1 MKRMKIPGA
10 IAAVFLVLLLAGIP
24 AYAAADGE
32 VDQKFTLKPG
42 WNAVFLDVQ
51 PEPKDPATV
60 FADLPA
66 ESSVWAWIPMNTT
79 VEFIQNP
86 DEGLWNQP
94 GWAVFFNSSAKEFLN
109 NLHAVFAGWSYL
121 IYLASDQNFDWNVTG
136 VPSVRKIKWTT
147 DSFNLVGLRVVHQ
160 KISFADY
167 FATSPAHTGQAIYR
181 LNNAGGKWE
190 FIADP
195 TAVKINTGEAYWI
208 YCEGAS
214 EYQGPLEIELPM
226 YEGFNFGAYSDTL
239 TVALHN
245 LSSRTLTVSL
255 TPLFTSVDLAYRRLN
270 PDTKLFEWPPLVDL
284 SLSLDPDGWRNIRI
298 AVRRESLQAERAKS
312 VIEIND
318 GFGTR
323 LLAPV
328 YVEKEVT
335 Q

>member
-10 IAAVFLVLLLAGIP
+10 IAAVFLFLSLTCTIAH
-24 AYAAADGE
+24 ADGE
-32 VDQKFTLKPG
+32 VEQKFTLKPG

-51 PEPKDPATV
+51 PEDNAPATV
-60 FADLPA
+60 FDGLPE
-66 ESSVWAWIPMNTT
+66 ESSVWAWIPLNTK

-86 DEGLWNQP
+86 DEELWNQP
-94 GWAVFFNSSAKEFLN
+94 GWAVYFKSTEKQILN

-121 IYLASDQNFDWNVTG
+121 IYLAGDQNFDWNVTG

-147 DSFNLVGLRVVHQ
+147 DSFNLVGLHVEHD
-160 KISFADY
+160 KITFAD
-167 FATSPAHTGQAIYR
+167 FFSPSPAHTGQYIYK
-181 LNNAGGKWE
+181 LDNEAGKWE
-190 FIADP
+190 FIEDP
-195 TAVKINTGEAYWI
+195 AEININSGEAYWI

-214 EYQGPLEIELPM
+214 DYQGPLDVELPM
-226 YEGFNFGAYSDTL
+226 YDGFNFGAYSDSL

-245 LSSRTLTVSL
+245 LSDRTLTVSL
-255 TPLFTSVDLAYRRLN
+255 APLSTAVDLAYRWYNRA
-270 PDTKLFEWPPLVDL
+270 TIKFEWLPLQDMPPFDL
-284 SLSLDPDGWRNIRI
+284 EPDGWKNIRI
-298 AVRRESLQAERAKS
+298 AVRRESLKDERAGS

-323 LLAPV
+323 LPAPV